1 MNSKAIKTLK
11 IKNILISQPK
21 PLDLEKSPY
30 YEIIKKHN
38 VSIDFHKFF
47 KIEGYSSIDFRKEN
61 KVRLTDHTATI
72 FTSKNGVDHYFRLA
86 ADLRIETPDSMK
98 YFCSTDSIAFYL
110 QKYIQF
116 RKRRI
121 FYATQGNVNDL
132 MELIKRHKTEKYL
145 LPCSEEHNNEL
156 SDILDANKIAYS
168 KALMYRTVAEDMTFL
183 DINKY
188 EMFVFFSP
196 AGIKSLFKNFP
207 NFEQGE
213 RAIAV
218 SGTTTAMAAK
228 EAGLNITF
236 EGPNAVAPSMVKAID
251 MYLIGNNKLK

>member
-1 MNSKAIKTLK
+1 LK

-21 PLDLEKSPY
+21 PADLEKSPY

-47 KIEGYSSIDFRKEN
+47 KIEGYSSIDFRKES
-61 KVRLTDHTATI
+61 KIRLTDHTATI

-86 ADLRIETPDSMK
+86 NELRIETSDSMK

-121 FYATQGNVNDL
+121 FYATQNNVNDL
-132 MELIKRHKTEKYL
+132 IELIKRHKTEKYL

-156 SDILDANKIAYS
+156 SDILDTNKIFYV
-168 KALMYRTVAEDMTFL
+168 KAIMYRTVSEDMTFL
-183 DINKY
+183 DIKKY
-188 EMFVFFSP
+188 DLLVFFSP

-207 NFEQGE
+207 DYVQGE
-213 RAIAV
+213 MGIAV
-218 SGTTTAMAAK
+218 SGSSTATAAR
-228 EAGLNITF
+228 EAGLNITI
-236 EGPNAVAPSMVKAID
+236 EGPNAIAPSMAKAIE
-251 MYLIGNNKLK
+251 LFISSNNKAK

>member
-1 MNSKAIKTLK
+1 MK

-21 PLDLEKSPY
+21 PADLEKSPY

-38 VSIDFHKFF
+38 VSIDFYKFF
-47 KIEGYSSIDFRKEN
+47 RIDGFSSIDFRKES
-61 KVRLTDHTATI
+61 KVRLTDHTAII

-86 ADLRIETPDSMK
+86 NELRTETSDSMK

-121 FYATQGNVNDL
+121 FYATQNNVNDL
-132 MELIKRHKTEKYL
+132 IELIKRHKTEKFL

-156 SDILDANKIAYS
+156 SDILEANKINYV
-168 KALMYRTVAEDMTFL
+168 KATMYRTVSEDMTFL

-188 EMFVFFSP
+188 DILVFFSP

-207 NFEQGE
+207 DFVQGE
-213 RAIAV
+213 IGIAV
-218 SGTTTAMAAK
+218 SGTSTATAAR
-228 EAGLNITF
+228 EAGLNITI
-236 EGPNAVAPSMVKAID
+236 EGPNAVAPSMAKAIE
-251 MYLIGNNKLK
+251 MFISSNNKAK